1 MYRKRILIMT
11 ITDGIRLEI
20 LNKLRNKDKLEEKEI
35 KFMVYCCE
43 EVYREFKWMTCWHIE
58 FSSVIKMATN
68 EYYRI
73 DWKKTLDEEKARN
86 YFHYPRKVQ
95 KVMKIVEVFELC
107 INN

>member
-1 MYRKRILIMT
+1 MT
-11 ITDGIRLEI
+11 ITDEIKLEI
-20 LNKLRNKDKLEEKEI
+20 LNKLRNKDKLETKEI

-73 DWKKTLDEEKARN
+73 EWKKALNEEKDRN
-86 YFHYPRKVQ
+86 YFQYPRKVQ
-95 KVMKIVEVFELC
+95 KVMKMVEGFELC
-107 INN
+107 KEASI

>member
-1 MYRKRILIMT
+1 MT

-35 KFMVYCCE
+35 KFMVYHCE
-43 EVYREFKWMTCWHIE
+43 EVCREFKWMTYWHIE

-73 DWKKTLDEEKARN
+73 EWKKALDEEKACDS
-86 YFHYPRKVQ
+86 FKYPRKVQ
-95 KVMKIVEVFELC
+95 KAMKMGEVFELC

>member
-1 MYRKRILIMT
+1 MT

-35 KFMVYCCE
+35 KFMVYGCE
-43 EVYREFKWMTCWHIE
+43 EVYREFKWMTYWHIE

-73 DWKKTLDEEKARN
+73 EWKEALDAEKDRN
-86 YFHYPRKVQ
+86 SFQYPRKVQ
-95 KVMKIVEVFELC
+95 KVMKMVEGFELC
-107 INN
+107 NEAS